1 MNEESCDIHD
11 VTKAAS
17 DLATFGCYLGTR
29 HFIDGFTRL
38 RFSSMVSSYGNQ
50 IIQAVDD
57 GLVSAWHGL
66 QEIRAEHAELESKAK
81 FYAKNTIGVLA
92 GGMQIE
98 AGIMVTGGTGGL
110 GAVPGVFLVA
120 HGSNNIAEGVANI
133 YNGPDTPSAEGP
145 IRRAYQAIFRDSY
158 SGNVAYYST
167 DLFLSGYGMFRTVRK
182 PETVQL
188 FRFDPVSNQKAYQQT
203 SSLALLFEGLV
214 DAITLNSLAD
224 IHTVNLEKE

>member
-50 IIQAVDD
+50 IIQAVDE

-81 FYAKNTIGVLA
+81 FYAQNTIGVLA

-98 AGIMVTGGTGGL
+98 AGIVVTGGTGGL
-110 GAVPGVFLVA
+110 GAVPGAFLVA

-167 DLFLSGYGMFRTVRK
+167 DLFLSGYGMLRAVRK
-182 PETVQL
+182 PGAVQL
-188 FRFDPVSNQKAYQQT
+188 FRFDPINNQKAYQQA
-203 SSLALLFEGLV
+203 SSLALLFEGLA
-214 DAITLNSLAD
+214 DAITLNSLTD
-224 IHTVNLEKE
+224 THTSETHKE